1 MSGRPRGRPPAMV
14 DDLFAGD
21 APARLELD
29 AGVVLLRGFALP
41 QVAALL
47 HEVETV
53 VAAAPL
59 RRMSTPGGLAMSVAM
74 TNCGNVG
81 WVADRAGYRYAARD
95 PLSGRPWP
103 PLPAACDGL
112 ARAAATL
119 AGFEGFAP
127 DVCLV
132 NEYLPGTRLSLHQD
146 RDERDFAQPIVSVS
160 LGMSAS
166 FVLGGLSRR
175 ESTRRLPLHHGDVL
189 VWGGPARLRFH
200 GVLAVRGE
208 PHPLLGARRLNL
220 TFRRAG

>member
-1 MSGRPRGRPPAMV
+1 MV

-21 APARLELD
+21 APARLDLD

-41 QVAALL
+41 RVAALL

-74 TNCGNVG
+74 TNCGTVG
-81 WVADRAGYRYAARD
+81 WVADRTGYRYEARD
-95 PLSGRPWP
+95 PLSGLPWP
-103 PLPAACDGL
+103 PLPATCDGL
-112 ARAAATL
+112 VRAAAAL

-146 RDERDFAQPIVSVS
+146 RDERDFAQPIVSLS

-175 ESTRRLPLHHGDVL
+175 EPTRRLPLYHGDVL